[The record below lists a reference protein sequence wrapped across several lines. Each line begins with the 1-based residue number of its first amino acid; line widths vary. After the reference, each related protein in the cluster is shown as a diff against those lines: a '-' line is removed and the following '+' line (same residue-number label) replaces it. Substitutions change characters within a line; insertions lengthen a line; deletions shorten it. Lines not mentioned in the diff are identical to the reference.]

1 MNRLQSAL
9 NGQYRGASAIRLK
22 MGVYSNVD
30 KKLDIQSRFD
40 RAKLAR
46 DSIHYSYTQ
55 IIAYYDVE
63 KYREDLMYQQML
75 HDMDSSLEERHFKV
89 YYQPKFDIRGDR
101 PELISAESLVRWQH
115 PTMGLLFPVSFVPLF
130 ENNGLITKLDRYV
143 WKESAA
149 QVRRWID
156 KYGITIPVSDNVS
169 REDLLDS
176 DLTEFF
182 SQIVEENN
190 LTPNDLLLEITE
202 SAYTENLEQLIEQ
215 VDNLQSAG
223 FRIEM
228 DDFGSGYSSLNMLS
242 SIPIDVI
249 KLDINFIRN
258 MFDSEKNMQ
267 MLKLMMQIK
276 DSLGVP
282 VVAEGVETKEQLDL
296 LKEMGCDI
304 VQGYY
309 FSKPVPAEEFEK
321 FIEEKI
327 AI

>member
-1 MNRLQSAL
+1 MIWTARL
-9 NGQYRGASAIRLK
+9 RSAILK
-22 MGVYSNVD
+22 YT
-30 KKLDIQSRFD
+30 ISR
-40 RAKLAR
+40 
-46 DSIHYSYTQ
+46 S
-55 IIAYYDVE
+55 
-63 KYREDLMYQQML
+63 
-75 HDMDSSLEERHFKV
+75 
-89 YYQPKFDIRGDR
+89 
-101 PELISAESLVRWQH
+101 
-115 PTMGLLFPVSFVPLF
+115 

-182 SQIVEENN
+182 SRIVEENN

>member
-1 MNRLQSAL
+1 
-9 NGQYRGASAIRLK
+9 
-22 MGVYSNVD
+22 
-30 KKLDIQSRFD
+30 
-40 RAKLAR
+40 
-46 DSIHYSYTQ
+46 
-55 IIAYYDVE
+55 
-63 KYREDLMYQQML
+63 
-75 HDMDSSLEERHFKV
+75 
-89 YYQPKFDIRGDR
+89 
-101 PELISAESLVRWQH
+101 
-115 PTMGLLFPVSFVPLF
+115 MGLLFPVSFVPLF

-182 SQIVEENN
+182 SRIVEENN

-202 SAYTENLEQLIEQ
+202 SAYTENLEQLIAQ
-215 VDNLQSAG
+215 VANLQSPG
-223 FRIEM
+223 FRIKM
-228 DDFGSGYSSLNMLS
+228 DDFGSGYSSLNMRS

-249 KLDINFIRN
+249 KLDISSIRN
-258 MFDSEKNMQ
+258 RIDSEKNMQ